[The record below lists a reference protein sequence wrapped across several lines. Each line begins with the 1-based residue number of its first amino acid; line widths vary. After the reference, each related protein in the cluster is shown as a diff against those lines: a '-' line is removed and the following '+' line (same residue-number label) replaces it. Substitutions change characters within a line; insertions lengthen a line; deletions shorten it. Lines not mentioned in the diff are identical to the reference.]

1 MTPSGMMFKQR
12 DIILIPIP
20 FTDLASQ
27 KKRPAIVISSDK
39 YNDTSEDIIV
49 VALTSNVK
57 KQDFTIVITSEDLE
71 DGKLKTTSMI
81 RVDKIY
87 TLNKSIVLKQFGR
100 IKSSVLAKIK
110 TTLLKLIEQADQCLR
125 NRCCVSTGCF
135 LPE

>member
-39 YNDTSEDIIV
+39 YNDASEDIVV

-57 KQDFTIVITSEDLE
+57 KQDFAIITTPEDLK
-71 DGKLKTTSMI
+71 DGKLKATSMI
-81 RVDKIY
+81 R
-87 TLNKSIVLKQFGR
+87 S
-100 IKSSVLAKIK
+100 
-110 TTLLKLIEQADQCLR
+110 LR
-125 NRCCVSTGCF
+125 VSTMNF
-135 LPE
+135 RILRASPLLR

>member
-49 VALTSNVK
+49 VALTLNVK
-57 KQDFTIVITSEDLE
+57 KQDFTILITSDDLE

-100 IKSSVLAKIK
+100 IKSPVLAKIK
-110 TTLLKLIEQADQCLR
+110 TSLLKLIEQENASSL
-125 NRCCVSTGCF
+125 S
-135 LPE
+135 

>member
-71 DGKLKTTSMI
+71 DGKLKATSMI

-110 TTLLKLIEQADQCLR
+110 TTLLKLIEQENA
-125 NRCCVSTGCF
+125 SASY
-135 LPE
+135 

>member
-57 KQDFTIVITSEDLE
+57 KQDFTIVITSDDLE
-71 DGKLKTTSMI
+71 VGQLKTTSMI

-87 TLNKSIVLKQFGR
+87 TLNKSIVLKHFGR
-100 IKSSVLAKIK
+100 IKSPVLAKIIASFF
-110 TTLLKLIEQADQCLR
+110 KLTEQGNAAA
-125 NRCCVSTGCF
+125 SS
-135 LPE
+135 

>member
-100 IKSSVLAKIK
+100 IKSSALAKIK
-110 TTLLKLIEQADQCLR
+110 TTLLKLIEQENA
-125 NRCCVSTGCF
+125 SASY
-135 LPE
+135 

>member
-39 YNDTSEDIIV
+39 YNDTSEDIID

-57 KQDFTIVITSEDLE
+57 QQDFTIVITSEDLE

-110 TTLLKLIEQADQCLR
+110 TTLLKLIEQENA
-125 NRCCVSTGCF
+125 SASY
-135 LPE
+135 

>member
-87 TLNKSIVLKQFGR
+87 ILNKSIVLKQFGR

-110 TTLLKLIEQADQCLR
+110 TTLLKLIEQENA
-125 NRCCVSTGCF
+125 SASY
-135 LPE
+135 

>member
-57 KQDFTIVITSEDLE
+57 KQDFTIVITSDDLE
-71 DGKLKTTSMI
+71 VGQLKTTSMI

-87 TLNKSIVLKQFGR
+87 TLNKSIVLKHFGR
-100 IKSSVLAKIK
+100 IKSPVLAKIIASF
-110 TTLLKLIEQADQCLR
+110 LKLTEQGNAAA
-125 NRCCVSTGCF
+125 SS
-135 LPE
+135 